1 MERVQDNKQCS
12 RVFEQLFKQHYRTL
26 CFYAMSLVND
36 LDASKDIVHDVFLS
50 LWNHRSTIDFSR
62 PVYPYL
68 LSLTR
73 NRALNY
79 LEHKKIQNNHARQHL
94 ADDPT
99 YTLSD
104 DSTREELLE
113 RILARI
119 ELLPERCSQVMKLSF
134 IECKKY
140 KEIAEEL
147 NISVNTVKTH
157 ITTGLKT
164 LRDEFPTSLL
174 LLLLANQ
181 NRHAD

>member
-50 LWNHRSTIDFSR
+50 LWYHRSTIDFSR

-79 LEHKKIQNNHARQHL
+79 LEHKKIQNNHVRQHL

-104 DSTREELLE
+104 DPTREELLE
-113 RILARI
+113 RILNRI
-119 ELLPERCSQVMKLSF
+119 ERLPERCSQVMKLSF

-174 LLLLANQ
+174 LFLLANQ
-181 NRHAD
+181 NRRSY

>member
-1 MERVQDNKQCS
+1 M
-12 RVFEQLFKQHYRTL
+12 FEQLFKQHYRTL
-26 CFYAMSLVND
+26 CFHAMSLVND

-50 LWNHRSTIDFSR
+50 LWYHRATIDFTR
-62 PVYPYL
+62 PVFPYL
-68 LSLTR
+68 FSLTR

-79 LEHKKIQNNHARQHL
+79 LEHKKIQNNHVRQHL

-99 YTLSD
+99 PA
-104 DSTREELLE
+104 REELLE
-113 RILARI
+113 RILTRI
-119 ELLPERCSQVMKLSF
+119 ENLPERCSQVMKLSF

-164 LRDEFPTSLL
+164 LRDEFPVSLL
-174 LLLLANQ
+174 LLLLANP
-181 NRHAD
+181 NRHLD

>member
-1 MERVQDNKQCS
+1 M
-12 RVFEQLFKQHYRTL
+12 F
-26 CFYAMSLVND
+26 
-36 LDASKDIVHDVFLS
+36 
-50 LWNHRSTIDFSR
+50 
-62 PVYPYL
+62 PYL
-68 LSLTR
+68 FNLTR

-79 LEHKKIQNNHARQHL
+79 LEHKKIQKNNHVRQHL

-104 DSTREELLE
+104 DSAREELLE

-147 NISVNTVKTH
+147 NIFGEYSENSHHDRPKNLTGRISRFSPVAPVHIRIDISTDPASVIPPATKH
-157 ITTGLKT
+157 SKPFFCLIQL
-164 LRDEFPTSLL
+164 SLIHL
-174 LLLLANQ
+174 DA
-181 NRHAD
+181 RYKE